1 MYDSDAQEEF
11 NFLKDKFVNK
21 QFFDTK
27 EYRTMLQKFRKGV
40 INKKKAA
47 VKVLRRQR
55 TEQPGAAAAV

>member
-1 MYDSDAQEEF
+1 LYDSDAQEEF
-11 NFLKDKFVNK
+11 NFLKDKFINK

-55 TEQPGAAAAV
+55 TEQQPAA

>member
-11 NFLKDKFVNK
+11 NFLKDKFINK

-55 TEQPGAAAAV
+55 TEQQPAA